1 MPDEP
6 IIDCHVHPDP
16 VDLPEGLIREA
27 NRLGVTQ
34 LIVASLGR
42 SWDYEPSHE
51 HCVRGNRDTLALV
64 DRYGGMVLG
73 WAYVNPR
80 FEDEAEAEVRWCVE
94 EAGFVGI
101 KLWVSALASESC
113 VGRMIDLSV
122 ELRVPVLMHAWH
134 KATGNLP
141 LESTPQMLAGLAQAK
156 PRARII
162 MAHVGGDWQLGS
174 RAAEGSPLLVD
185 TSGSIVENGMIEET
199 VARLGAHRVLFGS
212 DAAGVDLATALA
224 KITAAEIPHEARR
237 RILYDNVVELLSW
250 RRQAA

>member
-80 FEDEAEAEVRWCVE
+80 
-94 EAGFVGI
+94 
-101 KLWVSALASESC
+101 
-113 VGRMIDLSV
+113 
-122 ELRVPVLMHAWH
+122 
-134 KATGNLP
+134 
-141 LESTPQMLAGLAQAK
+141 
-156 PRARII
+156 
-162 MAHVGGDWQLGS
+162 
-174 RAAEGSPLLVD
+174 
-185 TSGSIVENGMIEET
+185 
-199 VARLGAHRVLFGS
+199 
-212 DAAGVDLATALA
+212 
-224 KITAAEIPHEARR
+224 
-237 RILYDNVVELLSW
+237 
-250 RRQAA
+250 